1 MIAVFRHLPE
11 PAMSVLPDFESAEF
25 APALK
30 AIRKQLQLSRTAL
43 AAQVGLS
50 TAAIQRYEAQD
61 GSNIKPSRDAYERLC
76 KVLADLL
83 QHSPA
88 PAAVT
93 PPMASPVTPVAL
105 PPVVR
110 SEPLLAPGILLA
122 DATLEQ
128 LIARAKSMGA
138 KKVTIEF

>member
-1 MIAVFRHLPE
+1 MT
-11 PAMSVLPDFESAEF
+11 VLPDFESAEF

-30 AIRKQLQLSRTAL
+30 ALRKQLQLSRTAL

-61 GSNIKPSRDAYERLC
+61 SSNIKPSRDAYERLC
-76 KVLADLL
+76 KVLAEL
-83 QHSPA
+83 QQQAGARA
-88 PAAVT
+88 PAS
-93 PPMASPVTPVAL
+93 PPPRPVAANPATPVAAN
-105 PPVVR
+105 PAAATR
-110 SEPLLAPGILLA
+110 SEPVLAPGILLA

-128 LIARAKSMGA
+128 LIARAKLLGA

>member
-1 MIAVFRHLPE
+1 MT
-11 PAMSVLPDFESAEF
+11 VLPDFESAEF

-30 AIRKQLQLSRTAL
+30 ALRKQLQLSRTAL

-61 GSNIKPSRDAYERLC
+61 SSNIKPSRDAYERLC
-76 KVLADLL
+76 KVLAEL
-83 QHSPA
+83 QQQAGARA
-88 PAAVT
+88 PAS
-93 PPMASPVTPVAL
+93 PPPRPVAANL
-105 PPVVR
+105 ATSVAANPAAAPR
-110 SEPLLAPGILLA
+110 SEPVLAPGILLA

-128 LIARAKSMGA
+128 LITRAKLLGA

>member
-1 MIAVFRHLPE
+1 MT
-11 PAMSVLPDFESAEF
+11 VLPDFESAEF

-30 AIRKQLQLSRTAL
+30 ALRKQLQLSRTAL

-61 GSNIKPSRDAYERLC
+61 CSNIKPSRDAYERLC
-76 KVLADLL
+76 KALAAL
-83 QHSPA
+83 QQQAGVQEATMPPVPLASPA
-88 PAAVT
+88 VREVNSL
-93 PPMASPVTPVAL
+93 ASVSLA
-105 PPVVR
+105 
-110 SEPLLAPGILLA
+110 EPLLAPGILLA

-128 LIARAKSMGA
+128 LIARAKLLGA

>member
-1 MIAVFRHLPE
+1 MT
-11 PAMSVLPDFESAEF
+11 VLPDFESAEF

-30 AIRKQLQLSRTAL
+30 ALRKQLQLSRTAL

-61 GSNIKPSRDAYERLC
+61 SSNIKPSRDAYERLC
-76 KVLADLL
+76 KVLAEL
-83 QHSPA
+83 QQQAGARAPASPPPRPVAANPA
-88 PAAVT
+88 P
-93 PPMASPVTPVAL
+93 PVAAN
-105 PPVVR
+105 PAAAPR
-110 SEPLLAPGILLA
+110 SEPVLAPGILLA

-128 LIARAKSMGA
+128 LITRAKLLGA

>member
-1 MIAVFRHLPE
+1 MT
-11 PAMSVLPDFESAEF
+11 VLPDFESAEF

-30 AIRKQLQLSRTAL
+30 ALRKQLQLSRTAL

-61 GSNIKPSRDAYERLC
+61 SSNIKPSRDAYERLC
-76 KVLADLL
+76 KVLAEL
-83 QHSPA
+83 QQQAGARA
-88 PAAVT
+88 PAS
-93 PPMASPVTPVAL
+93 PPPRPVAANPSTPVAAN
-105 PPVVR
+105 PAAAPR
-110 SEPLLAPGILLA
+110 SEPVLAPGILLA

-128 LIARAKSMGA
+128 LIARAKLLGA

>member
-1 MIAVFRHLPE
+1 MT
-11 PAMSVLPDFESAEF
+11 VLPDFESAEF

-30 AIRKQLQLSRTAL
+30 ALRKQLQLSRTAL

-61 GSNIKPSRDAYERLC
+61 SSNIKPSRDAYERLC
-76 KVLADLL
+76 KALAAL
-83 QHSPA
+83 QQQAGVQEATMPPVPLASPA
-88 PAAVT
+88 VREVNSL
-93 PPMASPVTPVAL
+93 ASVSLA
-105 PPVVR
+105 
-110 SEPLLAPGILLA
+110 EPLLAPGILLA

-128 LIARAKSMGA
+128 LIARAKLLGA

>member
-1 MIAVFRHLPE
+1 MP
-11 PAMSVLPDFESAEF
+11 VLPDFESAEF

-76 KVLADLL
+76 KVLAELL
-83 QHSPA
+83 QNSSVPAAPA
-88 PAAVT
+88 PHPVPQSLPAMAAV
-93 PPMASPVTPVAL
+93 P
-105 PPVVR
+105 VR
-110 SEPLLAPGILLA
+110 SEPVLAPGILLA

>member
-1 MIAVFRHLPE
+1 
-11 PAMSVLPDFESAEF
+11 MSVLPDFESAEF

-61 GSNIKPSRDAYERLC
+61 SSNIKPSRDAYERLC
-76 KVLADLL
+76 KVVAELL
-83 QHSPA
+83 QHSTPVPA
-88 PAAVT
+88 PAARPAAAAM
-93 PPMASPVTPVAL
+93 PPALAAPLRAEPV
-105 PPVVR
+105 
-110 SEPLLAPGILLA
+110 LAPGILLA

>member
-1 MIAVFRHLPE
+1 MT
-11 PAMSVLPDFESAEF
+11 VLPDFESAEF

-30 AIRKQLQLSRTAL
+30 ALRKQLQLSRTAL

-61 GSNIKPSRDAYERLC
+61 SSNIKPSRDAYERLC
-76 KVLADLL
+76 KVLAEL
-83 QHSPA
+83 QQQAGARAPASPPPRPVA
-88 PAAVT
+88 ANPAPPVAANPAAV
-93 PPMASPVTPVAL
+93 P
-105 PPVVR
+105 R
-110 SEPLLAPGILLA
+110 SEPVLAPGILLA

-128 LIARAKSMGA
+128 LITRAKLLGA

>member
-1 MIAVFRHLPE
+1 MT
-11 PAMSVLPDFESAEF
+11 VLPDFESAEF

-30 AIRKQLQLSRTAL
+30 ALRKQLQLSRTAL

-61 GSNIKPSRDAYERLC
+61 SSNIKPSRDAYERLC
-76 KVLADLL
+76 KVLAEL
-83 QHSPA
+83 QQQAGARA
-88 PAAVT
+88 P
-93 PPMASPVTPVAL
+93 AL
-105 PPVVR
+105 PPPRPVAANLATSVAANPAAAPR
-110 SEPLLAPGILLA
+110 SEPVLAPGILLA

-128 LIARAKSMGA
+128 LITRAKLLGA

>member
-1 MIAVFRHLPE
+1 MT
-11 PAMSVLPDFESAEF
+11 VLPDFESAEF

-30 AIRKQLQLSRTAL
+30 ALRKQLQLSRTAL

-61 GSNIKPSRDAYERLC
+61 SSNIKPSRDAYERLC
-76 KVLADLL
+76 KALAAL
-83 QHSPA
+83 QQQAGVQEATTPPVPLASPA
-88 PAAVT
+88 VREVNSL
-93 PPMASPVTPVAL
+93 ASVSLA
-105 PPVVR
+105 
-110 SEPLLAPGILLA
+110 EPLLAPGILLA

-128 LIARAKSMGA
+128 LIARAKLLGA

>member
-1 MIAVFRHLPE
+1 MT
-11 PAMSVLPDFESAEF
+11 VLPDFESAEF

-30 AIRKQLQLSRTAL
+30 ALRKQLQLSRTAL

-61 GSNIKPSRDAYERLC
+61 SSNIKPSRDAYERLC
-76 KVLADLL
+76 KVLAEL
-83 QHSPA
+83 QQQAGARA
-88 PAAVT
+88 PAS
-93 PPMASPVTPVAL
+93 PPPRPVAANPATPVAAN
-105 PPVVR
+105 PAAATR
-110 SEPLLAPGILLA
+110 SEPVLAPGILLA

-128 LIARAKSMGA
+128 LITRAKLLGA

>member
-1 MIAVFRHLPE
+1 MT
-11 PAMSVLPDFESAEF
+11 VLPDFESAEF

-30 AIRKQLQLSRTAL
+30 ALRKQLQLSRTAL

-61 GSNIKPSRDAYERLC
+61 SSNIKPSRDAYERLC
-76 KVLADLL
+76 KVLAEL
-83 QHSPA
+83 QQQAGARA
-88 PAAVT
+88 PAS
-93 PPMASPVTPVAL
+93 PPPRPLAANPATPVAAN
-105 PPVVR
+105 PAAATR
-110 SEPLLAPGILLA
+110 SEPVLAPGILLA

-128 LIARAKSMGA
+128 LITRAKLLGA

>member
-1 MIAVFRHLPE
+1 MT
-11 PAMSVLPDFESAEF
+11 VLPDFESAEF

-30 AIRKQLQLSRTAL
+30 ALRKQLQLSRTAL

-61 GSNIKPSRDAYERLC
+61 SSNIKPSRDAYDRLC
-76 KVLADLL
+76 KALAAL
-83 QHSPA
+83 QQQAGPRAEAAAPARPVPAGVVAPLAANPA
-88 PAAVT
+88 PA
-93 PPMASPVTPVAL
+93 P
-105 PPVVR
+105 R
-110 SEPLLAPGILLA
+110 SEPVLAPGILLS

-128 LIARAKSMGA
+128 LIARAKLLGA

>member
-1 MIAVFRHLPE
+1 MT
-11 PAMSVLPDFESAEF
+11 VLPDFESAEF

-30 AIRKQLQLSRTAL
+30 ALRKQLQLSRTAL

-61 GSNIKPSRDAYERLC
+61 SSNIKPSRDAYERLC
-76 KVLADLL
+76 KVLAEL
-83 QHSPA
+83 QQQA
-88 PAAVT
+88 GARAA
-93 PPMASPVTPVAL
+93 ASPPPRTVAANTVTPVAAN
-105 PPVVR
+105 PATVPR
-110 SEPLLAPGILLA
+110 SEPVLAPGILLA

-128 LIARAKSMGA
+128 LITRAKLLGA

>member
-1 MIAVFRHLPE
+1 MT
-11 PAMSVLPDFESAEF
+11 VLPDFESAEF

-30 AIRKQLQLSRTAL
+30 ALRKQLQLSRTAL

-61 GSNIKPSRDAYERLC
+61 SSNIKPSRDAYERLC
-76 KVLADLL
+76 KVLAEL
-83 QHSPA
+83 QQQAGARA
-88 PAAVT
+88 PAS
-93 PPMASPVTPVAL
+93 PPPRPVAANPATPVAAN
-105 PPVVR
+105 PAAAPR
-110 SEPLLAPGILLA
+110 SEPVLAPGILLA

-128 LIARAKSMGA
+128 LITRAKLLGA

>member
-1 MIAVFRHLPE
+1 MT
-11 PAMSVLPDFESAEF
+11 VLPDFESAEF

-30 AIRKQLQLSRTAL
+30 ALRKQLQLSRTAL

-61 GSNIKPSRDAYERLC
+61 SSNIKPSRDAYERLC
-76 KVLADLL
+76 KVLAEL
-83 QHSPA
+83 QQQAGARA
-88 PAAVT
+88 PAS
-93 PPMASPVTPVAL
+93 PPPRPVAANPSTPVAAN
-105 PPVVR
+105 PAAAPR
-110 SEPLLAPGILLA
+110 SEPVLAPGILLA

-128 LIARAKSMGA
+128 LITRAKLLGA

>member
-1 MIAVFRHLPE
+1 MT
-11 PAMSVLPDFESAEF
+11 VLPDFESAEF

-30 AIRKQLQLSRTAL
+30 ALRKQLQLSRTAL

-61 GSNIKPSRDAYERLC
+61 SSNIKPSRDAYERLC
-76 KVLADLL
+76 KVLAAL
-83 QHSPA
+83 QQQA
-88 PAAVT
+88 GVQEAVML
-93 PPMASPVTPVAL
+93 PVPLASPV
-105 PPVVR
+105 VR
-110 SEPLLAPGILLA
+110 EPSSLASASQAEPLLAPGILLA

-128 LIARAKSMGA
+128 LIARAKLLGA

>member
-1 MIAVFRHLPE
+1 MT
-11 PAMSVLPDFESAEF
+11 VLPDFESAEF

-30 AIRKQLQLSRTAL
+30 ALRKQLQLSRTAL

-61 GSNIKPSRDAYERLC
+61 SSNIKPSRDAYERLC
-76 KVLADLL
+76 KVLAEL
-83 QHSPA
+83 QQQARARAPASPPPRPVAANPA
-88 PAAVT
+88 P
-93 PPMASPVTPVAL
+93 PVAAN
-105 PPVVR
+105 PSAATR
-110 SEPLLAPGILLA
+110 SEPVLAPGILLA

-128 LIARAKSMGA
+128 LITRAKLLGA

>member
-1 MIAVFRHLPE
+1 MT
-11 PAMSVLPDFESAEF
+11 VLPDFESAEF

-30 AIRKQLQLSRTAL
+30 ALRKQLQLSRTAL

-61 GSNIKPSRDAYERLC
+61 SSNIKPSRDAYERLC
-76 KVLADLL
+76 KVLAEL
-83 QHSPA
+83 QQQADARA
-88 PAAVT
+88 PAS
-93 PPMASPVTPVAL
+93 PPPRPVAANPATPVPAN
-105 PPVVR
+105 PAAATR
-110 SEPLLAPGILLA
+110 SEPVLAPGILLA

-128 LIARAKSMGA
+128 LITRAKLLGA

>member
-1 MIAVFRHLPE
+1 MT
-11 PAMSVLPDFESAEF
+11 VLPDFESAEF

-30 AIRKQLQLSRTAL
+30 ALRKQLQLSRTAL

-61 GSNIKPSRDAYERLC
+61 SSNIKPSRDAYERLC
-76 KVLADLL
+76 KVLAEL
-83 QHSPA
+83 QQQAGARAPASPPPRPVAANPA
-88 PAAVT
+88 P
-93 PPMASPVTPVAL
+93 PVAAN
-105 PPVVR
+105 PSAATR
-110 SEPLLAPGILLA
+110 SEPVLAPGILLA

-128 LIARAKSMGA
+128 LITRAKLLGA

>member
-1 MIAVFRHLPE
+1 MT
-11 PAMSVLPDFESAEF
+11 VLPDFESAEF

-30 AIRKQLQLSRTAL
+30 ALRKQLQLSRTAL

-61 GSNIKPSRDAYERLC
+61 SSNIKPSRDAYERLC
-76 KVLADLL
+76 KVLAEL
-83 QHSPA
+83 QQQAGARAPASPSPRPVAANPA
-88 PAAVT
+88 P
-93 PPMASPVTPVAL
+93 PVAAN
-105 PPVVR
+105 PAAATR
-110 SEPLLAPGILLA
+110 SEPVLAPGILLA

-128 LIARAKSMGA
+128 LITRAKLLGA

>member
-1 MIAVFRHLPE
+1 MA
-11 PAMSVLPDFESAEF
+11 VLPDFESAEF

-50 TAAIQRYEAQD
+50 TAAIQRYEALD

-76 KVLADLL
+76 KALATL
-83 QHSPA
+83 QQPDPVAIPASTLPGPA
-88 PAAVT
+88 PTPAIAPSASAA
-93 PPMASPVTPVAL
+93 
-105 PPVVR
+105 
-110 SEPLLAPGILLA
+110 ILLA

-128 LIARAKSMGA
+128 LINRAKALGA
-138 KKVTIEF
+138 KKINIEF

>member
-1 MIAVFRHLPE
+1 MT
-11 PAMSVLPDFESAEF
+11 VLPDFESAEF

-30 AIRKQLQLSRTAL
+30 ALRKQLQLSRTAL

-61 GSNIKPSRDAYERLC
+61 SSNIKPSRDAYERLC
-76 KVLADLL
+76 KVLAEL
-83 QHSPA
+83 QQQAGARASASLPPRPVAANPA
-88 PAAVT
+88 
-93 PPMASPVTPVAL
+93 TPVAAN
-105 PPVVR
+105 PAAAPR
-110 SEPLLAPGILLA
+110 SEPVLAPGILLA

-128 LIARAKSMGA
+128 LITRAKLLGA

>member
-1 MIAVFRHLPE
+1 MT
-11 PAMSVLPDFESAEF
+11 VLPDFESAEF

-30 AIRKQLQLSRTAL
+30 ALRKQLQLSRTAL

-61 GSNIKPSRDAYERLC
+61 SSNIKPSRDAYERLC
-76 KVLADLL
+76 KVLAEL
-83 QHSPA
+83 QQQAGARAAASSP
-88 PAAVT
+88 PRTVAANT
-93 PPMASPVTPVAL
+93 VTPVAAN
-105 PPVVR
+105 PAAAPR
-110 SEPLLAPGILLA
+110 SEPVLAPGILLA

-128 LIARAKSMGA
+128 LITRAKLLGA

>member
-1 MIAVFRHLPE
+1 
-11 PAMSVLPDFESAEF
+11 MSVLPDFESAEF

-61 GSNIKPSRDAYERLC
+61 GSNIKPSREAYERLS
-76 KVLADLL
+76 KVLAALL
-83 QHSPA
+83 ADSASAAVSQPPPVTPPVAVAAAVPA
-88 PAAVT
+88 PAA
-93 PPMASPVTPVAL
+93 
-105 PPVVR
+105 
-110 SEPLLAPGILLA
+110 PLATGILLA

-128 LIARAKSMGA
+128 LIARAKAMGA
-138 KKVTIEF
+138 KKVTVEF

>member
-1 MIAVFRHLPE
+1 
-11 PAMSVLPDFESAEF
+11 MSVLPDFESAEF

-76 KVLADLL
+76 KVLAELL
-83 QHSPA
+83 QHSSTPAATLPRPA
-88 PAAVT
+88 PQVLPAVAAT
-93 PPMASPVTPVAL
+93 A
-105 PPVVR
+105 VR
-110 SEPLLAPGILLA
+110 SEPVLAPGILLA

>member
-1 MIAVFRHLPE
+1 MT
-11 PAMSVLPDFESAEF
+11 VLPDFESAEF

-30 AIRKQLQLSRTAL
+30 ALRKQLQLSRTAL

-61 GSNIKPSRDAYERLC
+61 SSNIKPSRDAYERLC
-76 KVLADLL
+76 KVLAEL
-83 QHSPA
+83 QQQAGARVP
-88 PAAVT
+88 
-93 PPMASPVTPVAL
+93 ASPLPRPVAANTVTPVAAS
-105 PPVVR
+105 PAAVPR
-110 SEPLLAPGILLA
+110 SEPVLAPGILLA

-128 LIARAKSMGA
+128 LIARAKLLGA

>member
-1 MIAVFRHLPE
+1 MT
-11 PAMSVLPDFESAEF
+11 VLPDFESAEF

-30 AIRKQLQLSRTAL
+30 ALRKQLQLSRTAL

-61 GSNIKPSRDAYERLC
+61 SSNIKPSRDAYERLC
-76 KVLADLL
+76 KVLAEL
-83 QHSPA
+83 QQQAGAHA
-88 PAAVT
+88 PAS
-93 PPMASPVTPVAL
+93 PPPRPVAANLATPVAAN
-105 PPVVR
+105 PAAATR
-110 SEPLLAPGILLA
+110 SEPVLAPGILLA

-128 LIARAKSMGA
+128 LITRAKLLGA

>member
-1 MIAVFRHLPE
+1 MT
-11 PAMSVLPDFESAEF
+11 VLPDFESAEF

-30 AIRKQLQLSRTAL
+30 ALRKQLQLSRTAL

-61 GSNIKPSRDAYERLC
+61 SSNIKPSRDAYERLC
-76 KVLADLL
+76 KVLAEL
-83 QHSPA
+83 QQQAGARA
-88 PAAVT
+88 PAS
-93 PPMASPVTPVAL
+93 PPPRPVAASPSTPVAAN
-105 PPVVR
+105 PAAAPR
-110 SEPLLAPGILLA
+110 SEPVLAPGILLA

-128 LIARAKSMGA
+128 LITRAKLLGA

>member
-1 MIAVFRHLPE
+1 MT
-11 PAMSVLPDFESAEF
+11 VLPDFESAEF

-30 AIRKQLQLSRTAL
+30 ALRKQLQLSRTAL

-61 GSNIKPSRDAYERLC
+61 SSNIKPSRDAYERLC
-76 KVLADLL
+76 KVLAEL
-83 QHSPA
+83 QQQAGAHA
-88 PAAVT
+88 PAS
-93 PPMASPVTPVAL
+93 PPPRPVAANPSTPVAAN
-105 PPVVR
+105 PAAAPR
-110 SEPLLAPGILLA
+110 SEPVLAPGILLA

-128 LIARAKSMGA
+128 LITRAKLLGA